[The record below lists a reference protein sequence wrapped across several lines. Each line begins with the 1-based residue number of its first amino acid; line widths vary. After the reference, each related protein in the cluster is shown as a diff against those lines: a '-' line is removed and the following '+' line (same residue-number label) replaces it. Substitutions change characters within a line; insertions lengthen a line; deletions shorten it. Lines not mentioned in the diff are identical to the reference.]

1 MGTGQRARKWTL
13 SFLDEFFLSFDSV
26 CCSIQEWVNMQTWLH
41 TKVTCL
47 NTAFLSRN
55 VGFLIPIYLIR
66 WPDSQLVERLGQKS
80 YLLGP
85 TPYTWQVNPSP
96 PLWHS
101 LNMHQC
107 FIDFKVH
114 ANHLEILHLVKLQI
128 LTQLG
133 LEQSFRVYSLNTCP
147 GGHCC
152 WSTVHTLSNKDIKCG
167 F

>member
-85 TPYTWQVNPSP
+85 TPYTWQVNPP

-133 LEQSFRVYSLNTCP
+133 LGQSFRVYSLNTCP